1 MHMRRKPWAR
11 PELEACPYYRQDP
24 RDLRG
29 RWAGQ
34 FPKAQPLHVE
44 LGCGKGVST
53 AQMVLHNQD
62 VNFVAIDLVRD
73 VLGYARRNIEAAF
86 AGAPVENAIVAALN
100 IECISQYFDASDA
113 AERIYISFCNPWSQK
128 KKHEKRRLTHPRQ
141 LRQYRTFLKDGG
153 EIWFKTD
160 DDTLFDASLAY
171 LPPCGFRVRYLTR
184 DLHQSGFAPNYESE
198 HEIKYAAQGVPIKF
212 LIAVKEPETDQN

>member
-24 RDLRG
+24 RELKG

-34 FPKAQPLHVE
+34 FPQAQPLHVE

-53 AQMVLHNQD
+53 ARMVFENRD

-100 IECISQYFDASDA
+100 IECISQYFDAADA
-113 AERIYISFCNPWSQK
+113 VERIYISFCNPWTQK

-141 LRQYRTFLKDGG
+141 LRQYRAFLKDGG

-160 DDTLFDASLAY
+160 DDTLFDATLPY
-171 LPPCGFRVRYLTR
+171 LQTCGYRVRHLTR
-184 DLHQSGFAPNYESE
+184 DLHASGFAPNYESE
-198 HEIKYAAQGVPIKF
+198 HELMYAAQGVPIKF
-212 LIAVKEPETDQN
+212 LIAVKEPETDKI